1 MKNKKGF
8 EFSFAWLF
16 AIIVGGVILFL
27 AIFATTR
34 LVQTEE
40 TVQETTLGREI
51 GILLSPVETNLES
64 AKIAKISTPSETR
77 ILNGCD
83 EGGDFGRQEISIGT
97 KSRAGGEWEYPGG
110 ASSFYNKYLFSADG
124 VQGEDFVVMAKPF
137 KFPFKVADLS
147 FLWSFEERYCFVG
160 PPNDIKEEIGSLKQ
174 NANFDIRLDLKERVE
189 ECGKDSKIVCFD
201 LPSANSACDVVVS
214 TKGESV
220 RKEGKTIYYSESI
233 EDDRDDDRYAL
244 LYGAIFSETDN
255 YECQVKRLMKR
266 TSELSE
272 IYLAKT
278 EYLSQRG
285 CSSNLEF
292 ELRSLGAGAVEVD
305 ESLDLRSLGISLEGI
320 RRKNNG
326 LACRLF

>member
-1 MKNKKGF
+1 MNKKGF

-16 AIIVGGVILFL
+16 AVIVGGVILFL

-34 LVQTEE
+34 LIQTEE
-40 TVQETTLGREI
+40 KVQETTLGKEI

-77 ILNGCD
+77 ILNGCND
-83 EGGDFGRQEISIGT
+83 AGDFGRQEISVGT
-97 KSRAGGEWEYPGG
+97 KLGAKEEWEYPGG

-137 KFPFKVADLS
+137 KFPFKVADLI
-147 FLWSFEERYCFVG
+147 FLWSFEERYCFVE
-160 PPNDIKEEIGSLKQ
+160 PPSDIKEEVGDLREG
-174 NANFDIRLDLKERVE
+174 ANFDIRLDLKEKVE
-189 ECGKDSKIVCFD
+189 ECGKESKIVCFD
-201 LPSANSACDVVVS
+201 LANSACDVVVN
-214 TKGESV
+214 TRGESV
-220 RKEGKTIYYSESI
+220 RKDGKTIYYTESI

-244 LYGAIFSETDN
+244 LYGAIFSEPDN

-272 IYLAKT
+272 VYLAKT
-278 EYLSQRG
+278 EYLSGKG

-292 ELRSLGAGAVEVD
+292 ELRTLDSGAEKVD

-320 RRKNNG
+320 RRKNAG